1 MKSVFLLENC
11 DSSFLSRCKEGNV
24 ISLNPAVSYF
34 LHKNNIKYQ
43 ILSDYY
49 DEEKLSF
56 YGDSY
61 FFEQLK
67 WFDSFDNFLKENISY
82 CKKYNIPIA
91 KANYLR
97 LKYFVDVPVIYSYIF
112 SAFFNNNA
120 DIKQIVYVHR
130 PYIENNRYSIFEFK
144 YKSRNVFYDLLK
156 LYCKENDIQIVD
168 QVVGIG
174 KTQSRK
180 SCLNTNAGNRFTKSQ
195 IKKVFNIVKYEKLKG
210 LFTLDTSLK
219 GMNILFMHAG
229 SIDIDYPIK
238 EVLKCKAH
246 VYVMENSRV
255 FREDSLLRKQ
265 VDIPELDESILR
277 SLKEEIETCA
287 SNLDKDNEI
296 ISWINNKC
304 SLDIPSILLPFLKY
318 FVSKECF
325 YILQDAERMFN
336 FYNQNDI
343 DYVFAR
349 GSTDMYSLGPLI
361 AAKYMKGA
369 KSICTQHASFAVDS
383 KVYGVYETE
392 AYNCIITRDD
402 ISQKYYEYSS
412 RTCKTG
418 CEVVQSPY
426 FLKSVRKKHSK
437 KNKGGKVIYIQKK
450 FNSGFM
456 IRCLN
461 QVTCALDWYFEYQRG
476 LIDFFAEEAS
486 FEFVYK
492 HAQGQEW
499 AEDSILRYIEDKGC
513 GNIHVSKEQFLKT
526 LESADRVITDIPF
539 GAFFEAI
546 VSGKPVLCICPDNFK
561 MIEETKITF
570 GKSLQRFSSI
580 EESKRIIK
588 EFLYGNPKDYIVDI
602 PMSDNDFIDAFREIQ
617 KRI

>member
-1 MKSVFLLENC
+1 MKSVFLLEDC

-24 ISLNPAVSYF
+24 ISLQPAVSYF

-49 DEEKLSF
+49 DEEELSL

-61 FFEQLK
+61 FFEQFK

-82 CKKYNIPIA
+82 CKEYNIPIA

-97 LKYFVDVPVIYSYIF
+97 LKYFVDVPVIYSYIL

-120 DIKQIVYVHR
+120 DIKQVVYVRR

-156 LYCKENDIQIVD
+156 LYCRENDIQIVD
-168 QVVGIG
+168 QVVGKG
-174 KTQSRK
+174 KTQSQR
-180 SCLNTNAGNRFTKSQ
+180 SCLNTNAGNRFAKSQ
-195 IKKVFNIVKYEKLKG
+195 IKKFINIVKYEKLKG

-229 SIDIDYPIK
+229 SIDIDYPAK
-238 EVLKCKAH
+238 EVLKYKAH
-246 VYVMENSRV
+246 VYVIENGRV

-265 VDIPELDESILR
+265 VDIPELDESFLR
-277 SLKEEIETCA
+277 SLKEENETCA
-287 SNLDKDNEI
+287 NNLDKDNEI
-296 ISWINNKC
+296 IFWINNKC
-304 SLDIPSILLPFLKY
+304 SLDISSTLLPFLKY
-318 FVSKECF
+318 FISKECF
-325 YILQDAERMFN
+325 YTLQDAERMFN

-349 GSTDMYSLGPLI
+349 GSTDMDSLGPLI

-383 KVYGVYETE
+383 EVYSVYETE
-392 AYNCIITRDD
+392 AYNCIITRAD
-402 ISQKYYEYSS
+402 ISQGYYEYSS
-412 RTCKTG
+412 RNRYNSG
-418 CEVVQSPY
+418 CEIVQSPY
-426 FLKSVRKKHSK
+426 YLRSVRKRYSK
-437 KNKGGKVIYIQKK
+437 KNKGGKVIYVQKK
-450 FNSGFM
+450 FTGLA
-456 IRCLN
+456 RCLN
-461 QVTCALDWYFEYQRG
+461 HINYPLDWYFEFQKE
-476 LIDFFAEEAS
+476 LIDFFAKEIS

-513 GNIHVSKEQFLKT
+513 KNISVSKKPFLET
-526 LESADRVITDIPF
+526 LESADRVIMDMPW
-539 GAFFEAI
+539 GSFFEAA
-546 VSGKPVLCICPDNFK
+546 VSGKPVLCICPDHFK
-561 MIEETKITF
+561 IVKQPREVF
-570 GKSLQRFSSI
+570 GKCIQQFSSI
-580 EESKRIIK
+580 EEAKIIIK
-588 EFLYGNPKDYIVDI
+588 EFLYGNPSEYIVDI
-602 PMSDNDFIDAFREIQ
+602 PMSDNDFMDAFKEMQ
-617 KRI
+617 NCN

>member
-1 MKSVFLLENC
+1 MKSVFLLEDC

-24 ISLNPAVSYF
+24 ISLQPAVSYF

-49 DEEKLSF
+49 DEEELSL

-61 FFEQLK
+61 FFEQFK
-67 WFDSFDNFLKENISY
+67 WFDSFDNFLKENITY

-97 LKYFVDVPVIYSYIF
+97 LKYFVDVPVIYSYIL

-120 DIKQIVYVHR
+120 DIKQIVYVRR
-130 PYIENNRYSIFEFK
+130 PYIGNNRYSIFEFK

-156 LYCKENDIQIVD
+156 LYCKKNGIQIVD
-168 QVVGIG
+168 QIVG
-174 KTQSRK
+174 KEERQSQK
-180 SCLNTNAGNRFTKSQ
+180 YCLNTNAGNRFAKSQ
-195 IKKVFNIVKYEKLKG
+195 IKKFINIVKYEKLKG

-229 SIDIDYPIK
+229 SMDIDYPVK

-265 VDIPELDESILR
+265 VDIPELDESFLR
-277 SLKEEIETCA
+277 SLKEESEACA
-287 SNLDKDNEI
+287 NNLDKDSGI
-296 ISWINNKC
+296 IFWINNKS
-304 SLDIPSILLPFLKY
+304 SLDVSSIVLPFLKY
-318 FVSKECF
+318 FVSNDCF
-325 YILQDAERMFN
+325 YILQNTERMFK
-336 FYNQNDI
+336 FYNRYDI

-349 GSTDMYSLGPLI
+349 GSTDRDSVAPLI

-369 KSICTQHASFAVDS
+369 KSICTQHSSFAVDS
-383 KVYGVYETE
+383 KTYGVYETE
-392 AYNCIITRDD
+392 LYNCIITRDD
-402 ISQKYYEYSS
+402 MSQKYYEYSS
-412 RTCKTG
+412 RTCITG

-426 FLKSVRKKHSK
+426 FLRSVRNKYSK

-450 FNSGFM
+450 FNSGLM

-461 QVTCALDWYFEYQRG
+461 QVTCALDWYFEYQRA
-476 LIDFFAEEAS
+476 LIDFFAEERT

-492 HAQGQEW
+492 HSQGEEW
-499 AEDSILRYIEDKGC
+499 AENSILSYIEDKGC
-513 GNIHVSKEQFLKT
+513 GNIHVSKEQFLKI

-539 GAFFEAI
+539 GAFFETI
-546 VSGKPVLCICPDNFK
+546 VSRKPVLCTCPDYYK
-561 MIEETKITF
+561 MIGDAKITF
-570 GKSLQRFSSI
+570 GKSLQQFSSI
-580 EESKRIIK
+580 EEAKTIIK
-588 EFLYGNPKDYIVDI
+588 EFLYGNPSEYIVDI
-602 PMSDNDFIDAFREIQ
+602 PMSDNDFMDAFKEMQ
-617 KRI
+617 NCN

>member
-1 MKSVFLLENC
+1 MKSVFLLEDC

-24 ISLNPAVSYF
+24 ISLQPAVSYF

-49 DEEKLSF
+49 DEEELSL

-61 FFEQLK
+61 FFEQFK
-67 WFDSFDNFLKENISY
+67 WFDSFDNFLKENITY

-97 LKYFVDVPVIYSYIF
+97 LKYFVDVPVIYSYIL

-120 DIKQIVYVHR
+120 DIKQIVYVRR
-130 PYIENNRYSIFEFK
+130 PYIGNNRYSIFEFK

-156 LYCKENDIQIVD
+156 LYCKKNGIQIVD
-168 QVVGIG
+168 QIVG
-174 KTQSRK
+174 KEERQSQK
-180 SCLNTNAGNRFTKSQ
+180 YCLNTNAGNRFAKSQ
-195 IKKVFNIVKYEKLKG
+195 IKKFINIVKYEKLKG

-229 SIDIDYPIK
+229 SIDIDYPAK
-238 EVLKCKAH
+238 EVLKYKAH
-246 VYVMENSRV
+246 VYVIENGRV

-265 VDIPELDESILR
+265 VDIPELDESFLR
-277 SLKEEIETCA
+277 SLKEENETCA
-287 SNLDKDNEI
+287 NNLDKDNEI
-296 ISWINNKC
+296 IFWINNKC
-304 SLDIPSILLPFLKY
+304 SLDISSTLLPFLKY
-318 FVSKECF
+318 FISKECF
-325 YILQDAERMFN
+325 YTLQDAERMFN

-349 GSTDMYSLGPLI
+349 GSTDMDSLGPLI

-383 KVYGVYETE
+383 KTYGVYETE
-392 AYNCIITRDD
+392 PYNCIITRDD

-426 FLKSVRKKHSK
+426 FLRSVRNKYSK

-450 FNSGFM
+450 FNSGLM

-461 QVTCALDWYFEYQRG
+461 QVTCALDWYFEYQRA
-476 LIDFFAEEAS
+476 LIDVFTEEAN

-492 HAQGQEW
+492 HAQDQKW

-513 GNIHVSKEQFLKT
+513 ENINVSKKQFLMT

-546 VSGKPVLCICPDNFK
+546 VSGKPVLCICPDYYK
-561 MIEETKITF
+561 MIEDAKITF
-570 GKSLQRFSSI
+570 GKSLQQFSSI
-580 EESKRIIK
+580 KEAKIIIK
-588 EFLYGNPKDYIVDI
+588 EFLYGNPNEYIVDI
-602 PMSDNDFIDAFREIQ
+602 PMSDNDFIDTFKEIQ
-617 KRI
+617 KSI